1 MSAVMWNG
9 GTDDA
14 DEHRRRSIE
23 LALVQGT
30 TANDDEDDD
39 DDDDDDSDS
48 SDDELM
54 TAPPARG
61 KPEAMAARL
70 ASAARLQEKMDELE
84 AEVVAVADDEED
96 DDEEDEDDDA
106 DPLGNTMETVDT
118 VATIETKDGTTTPTI
133 TKKKSSNSKRKSS
146 SPTNPAHPSMEDPV
160 KPISNAEYEN
170 LEQLMI
176 QFCRVPLLA
185 EFSRPVA
192 LLHPEVSAKRSVP
205 SNSALCLRYT
215 LILQTN
221 SPQLMTAYTKIVEH
235 PVDLGL
241 VCRKIRKR
249 DYACLRD
256 VQLDAWRIF
265 SNCVRY
271 HSHPSNKEAVP
282 SFVSIALHL
291 RNYFN
296 SLWQEYLMPSDPPTE
311 NAKAK
316 PNLDI
321 QLKAAFAKRQEDRKK
336 RLVVSG
342 LSVMTGKSL
351 ARAADTLGGLIESGG
366 CVDKLDTVPIFGEK
380 VRDEDNDADIVV
392 DNLQKLKKRLEEIS
406 LSGADYGIDELDTDV
421 RKCYTLD
428 VLENNPALRLRIA
441 HRLDRWIGKIVV
453 PIFEA
458 TCRGVSQS
466 SVWGCMA
473 AAVWARESSKK
484 PYWPA
489 LVLGIMAPDH
499 QREDWHLELTLRNE
513 SRLPEKLKT
522 QLVTGKRKAEASL
535 KKQKLG
541 QMEAQSFF
549 LVEFLGTHEFIWVRE
564 ADIVEDFDPTED
576 PNQQGNAPAGKKKRS
591 SRSSISNIIG
601 SKMYASAIEEAQWAL
616 EEFELQLQDV
626 GSDGP
631 EEDDEGYSYPVLC
644 QSDDEAD
651 EVDAMANKDM
661 DVDEL
666 NELLAT
672 DGLIDFT
679 STGRKNAKMR
689 AQALKKQKQD
699 AEKKQ
704 KADKLKR
711 AKAEQERKK
720 KDVKSQEHE
729 SKKELRDLDKKRKK
743 RAREREK
750 ALKTIDPT
758 KKRKLEPEDLKKMA
772 SGRRNL
778 IASKRERASAI
789 VEGYLNRA
797 LRRNDYTT
805 LCLGGVM
812 NIPAAVIDSTGLL
825 GMAMAFRAAAGDLP
839 MPEESGVQSSNIKPW
854 DAIKVDRV
862 KTSSERMEL
871 LHKQVG
877 LLQKEISRLKAA
889 TATRKEM
896 TDHARQEFVEIEKKI
911 VAGDNAARDNPLK
924 KKMTPVTDRKQKERP
939 TLFGEPKTP
948 ASVATSEMDAEESFY
963 DAETTGSNDE
973 DDVAPAYADESSA
986 DEATSADE
994 QFVDAEAEDDAVVAT
1009 AVEVDNTS

>member
-1 MSAVMWNG
+1 
-9 GTDDA
+9 
-14 DEHRRRSIE
+14 
-23 LALVQGT
+23 
-30 TANDDEDDD
+30 
-39 DDDDDDSDS
+39 
-48 SDDELM
+48 
-54 TAPPARG
+54 
-61 KPEAMAARL
+61 
-70 ASAARLQEKMDELE
+70 
-84 AEVVAVADDEED
+84 
-96 DDEEDEDDDA
+96 
-106 DPLGNTMETVDT
+106 
-118 VATIETKDGTTTPTI
+118 
-133 TKKKSSNSKRKSS
+133 
-146 SPTNPAHPSMEDPV
+146 
-160 KPISNAEYEN
+160 
-170 LEQLMI
+170 
-176 QFCRVPLLA
+176 
-185 EFSRPVA
+185 
-192 LLHPEVSAKRSVP
+192 
-205 SNSALCLRYT
+205 
-215 LILQTN
+215 
-221 SPQLMTAYTKIVEH
+221 MTAYSKIVEH

-256 VQLDAWRIF
+256 VQLHAWRIF

-296 SLWQEYLMPSDPPTE
+296 ALWQEYLMPSDPPAT
-311 NAKAK
+311 KATTK
-316 PNLDI
+316 PGPEV
-321 QLKAAFAKRQEDRKK
+321 QLMAAFAKRQVDRKK

-351 ARAADTLGGLIESGG
+351 ARAAETLGALIESGG
-366 CVDKLDTVPIFGEK
+366 CVDKLDTEAILGSDVE
-380 VRDEDNDADIVV
+380 VNVDEADIVIE
-392 DNLQKLKKRLEEIS
+392 NLQQLKRRLEEFS
-406 LSGADYGIDELDTDV
+406 QSGADYGIDELESDV
-421 RKCYTLD
+421 RKCYTED
-428 VLENNPALRLRIA
+428 VLENNPAMRLRMS

-499 QREDWHLELTLRNE
+499 QREDWHMELTLRNE

-522 QLVTGKRKAEASL
+522 QLVIGKRKAEASL

-564 ADIVEDFDPTED
+564 ADIVEDFDPAED
-576 PNQQGNAPAGKKKRS
+576 PNQHGNAPAGKKKRS

-601 SKMYASAIEEAQWAL
+601 SKLYASAVEEAQWAL

-631 EEDDEGYSYPVLC
+631 EEDDEGYSFPVLC

-651 EVDAMANKDM
+651 NVGAYAHKDM

-679 STGRKNAKMR
+679 STGRKTAKMR
-689 AQALKKQKQD
+689 AQAIKRQKQD

-711 AKAEQERKK
+711 ARLEQDRKK
-720 KDVKSQEHE
+720 KDCKAKENE
-729 SKKELRDLDKKRKK
+729 SKKEFKDLDRKRKR

-750 ALKTIDPT
+750 ALKSVDSS

-797 LRRNDYTT
+797 LKRNDYTT

-839 MPEESGVQSSNIKPW
+839 MPEESGVQSSNVKPW
-854 DAIKVDRV
+854 DAIKVDKV
-862 KTSSERMEL
+862 KTSKERMEL
-871 LHKQVG
+871 LQKQVG
-877 LLQKEISRLKAA
+877 LLQSEIARLKAA
-889 TATRKEM
+889 AATRKQLTER
-896 TDHARQEFVEIEKKI
+896 ARQEFVELENKV
-911 VAGDNAARDNPLK
+911 VAGDSAARDNPLK
-924 KKMTPVTDRKQKERP
+924 KKATPATDKKVKANTTPFAVQS
-939 TLFGEPKTP
+939 PKTP
-948 ASVATSEMDAEESFY
+948 ASVAPSEIDAEESFY
-963 DAETTGSNDE
+963 DAETTGSNDDD
-973 DDVAPAYADESSA
+973 DDVVRAYAESSGDEAASA
-986 DEATSADE
+986 DENFADADMGDE
-994 QFVDAEAEDDAVVAT
+994 VVVAT
-1009 AVEVDNTS
+1009 AVEVDTTS